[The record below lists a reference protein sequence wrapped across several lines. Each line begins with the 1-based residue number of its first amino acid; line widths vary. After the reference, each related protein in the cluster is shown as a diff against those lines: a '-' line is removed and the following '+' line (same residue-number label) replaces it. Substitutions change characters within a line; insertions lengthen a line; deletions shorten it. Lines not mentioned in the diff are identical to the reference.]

1 MVSVVLSAN
10 KFAYVVLGISAAALL
25 IAFTLPTAND
35 YLTFVKILATFL
47 TALTALISLLIY
59 KYGYIIIPQI
69 TKRLKI
75 TTPLPLYFEISPT
88 QDTILATDGNLYYA
102 SAFVGLNIFK
112 SAIERPESEMTTYMK
127 SFERAIS
134 GLRYVTKISYLIYVI
149 DITKKRESI
158 KEKIY
163 TVQYKLNREREK
175 TDPDPITIEKLE
187 NELALWQTELERL
200 TAGNKPM
207 AIVAYVQTTAIGV
220 SREQAVAVAKRQ
232 AEEIKAW
239 IQNSLAVDARI
250 LTAED
255 MLRCFDWEFMI
266 PREYAELDQQ
276 LN

>member
-1 MVSVVLSAN
+1 MPSVLSQN
-10 KFAYVVLGISAAALL
+10 KVSYIAIALSLISLL
-25 IAFTLPTAND
+25 IAFAIPTSND
-35 YLTFVKILATFL
+35 YLTFLKLLATIISAISAIL
-47 TALTALISLLIY
+47 SLILF
-59 KYGYIIIPQI
+59 KYGYIVIPQI
-69 TKRLKI
+69 TKKMKI
-75 TTPLPLYFEISPT
+75 TTPLPVHFEIPPT
-88 QDTILATDGNLYYA
+88 QDTIIATDGNLYYA
-102 SAFVGLNIFK
+102 SAYIGLNVFK
-112 SAIERPESEMTTYMK
+112 SSIERPETEMLTYIK

-134 GLRYVTKISYLIYVI
+134 GLRYVTKISYLLYVI
-149 DITKKRESI
+149 DISKKRETI

-175 TDPDPITIEKLE
+175 SDPDPITIEKLE
-187 NELALWQTELERL
+187 NELALWQAELERL

-220 SREQAVAVAKRQ
+220 SREQAVAAARRQ
-232 AEEIKAW
+232 AEEIKSW
-239 IQNSLAVDARI
+239 IQNALAVDARI